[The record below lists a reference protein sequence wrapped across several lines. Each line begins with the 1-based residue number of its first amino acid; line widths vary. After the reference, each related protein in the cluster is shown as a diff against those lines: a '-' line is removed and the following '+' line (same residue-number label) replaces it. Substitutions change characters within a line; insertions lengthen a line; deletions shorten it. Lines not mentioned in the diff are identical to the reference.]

1 MAQKSAGSGMND
13 PLRPQRIH
21 NINNREHFLMAEFFP
36 VTNNDLAAILA
47 IYNHYI
53 LNSTAT
59 FHSEKLSRHDLEEF
73 LFVAHPKYP
82 SFLIKD
88 HDEMIGYCFLTRYK
102 KRQAYDRSAE
112 LSIYLKPEFTGT
124 GIGLVALNHLE
135 AAAKSSGIH
144 VLVGTICGENHA
156 SIRLMEKAGFSR
168 CAHLKHIGEK
178 FGKILDVVIY
188 QKEI

>member
-1 MAQKSAGSGMND
+1 MVAF
-13 PLRPQRIH
+13 R
-21 NINNREHFLMAEFFP
+21 P
-36 VTNNDLAAILA
+36 VTRQDLDTILR
-47 IYNHYI
+47 IYNHYV

-59 FHSEKLSRHDLEEF
+59 FHSVSLTVTDLEEF

-82 SFLIKD
+82 AF
-88 HDEMIGYCFLTRYK
+88 MILEGSEPVGYCFLTQYK

-112 LSIYLKPEFTGT
+112 LSVYVKPGFTGR
-124 GIGLVALNHLE
+124 GIGALALAHLE
-135 AAAKSSGIH
+135 DAARASGIH

-168 CAHLKHIGEK
+168 CACLKNIGEK
-178 FGKILDVVIY
+178 FGKVMDVVMY

>member
-1 MAQKSAGSGMND
+1 MV
-13 PLRPQRIH
+13 
-21 NINNREHFLMAEFFP
+21 EFSP
-36 VTNNDLAAILA
+36 VTNTDLAAILA

-59 FHSEKLSRHDLEEF
+59 FHSRNLSKNDLEEF
-73 LFVAHPKYP
+73 LFISHPKYP

-88 HDEMIGYCFLTRYK
+88 NDETIGYCFLTQYK

-112 LSIYLKPEFTGT
+112 LSVYLKPEFTGK
-124 GIGLVALNHLE
+124 GIGLAALNHLE
-135 AAAKSSGIH
+135 AAAKKAGIH

-156 SIRLMEKAGFSR
+156 SIRLMEKSGFFR
-168 CAHLKHIGEK
+168 CAHFKNIGEK
-178 FGKILDVVIY
+178 FGKILDVLVY

>member
-1 MAQKSAGSGMND
+1 MVEYS
-13 PLRPQRIH
+13 
-21 NINNREHFLMAEFFP
+21 P
-36 VTNNDLAAILA
+36 VTNSDLPAILA

-59 FHSEKLSRHDLEEF
+59 FHSGILSENDLEEF
-73 LFVAHPKYP
+73 LFASHPKYP

-88 HDEMIGYCFLTRYK
+88 NDKMIGYCFVTHYK

-112 LSIYLKPEFTGT
+112 VSIYLKPEFTGK
-124 GIGLVALNHLE
+124 GIGLSALNHLE
-135 AAAKSSGIH
+135 TAAKMAGIH

-156 SIRLMEKAGFSR
+156 SIRLMEKAGYLR
-168 CAHLKHIGEK
+168 CAHLKNIGEK
-178 FGKILDVVIY
+178 FGKILDVVMF